1 MNYKSET
8 EKRETKLS
16 LYITKEIKEKL
27 KELALK
33 KDRSVNSLIVEMIKK
48 EVKQINFNA

>member
-27 KELALK
+27 KELAFK

-48 EVKQINFNA
+48 EVTNQKINA